1 MTEFASPLGKGVQF
15 PPKIGSDGRW
25 AWSSGDENVRE
36 SIRVILQTEPL
47 ERIMLPEFGGGLK
60 SVLFQPNIPATHKL
74 IEEAITRSLDQ
85 WEPRISVDSV
95 DASVNPDDNRSALV
109 TIHYTLVAT
118 DQSEQVQLRV
128 LLGG

>member
-1 MTEFASPLGKGVQF
+1 MQF

-25 AWSSGDENVRE
+25 AWSNGDENVRE

-74 IEEAITRSLDQ
+74 IEEAIIRSLDQ
-85 WEPRISVDSV
+85 WEPRITVDSV
-95 DASVNPDDNRSALV
+95 DASVNPEDSRSALV
-109 TIHYTLVAT
+109 TIRYTLVAT